1 MPQRRRSKF
10 SLVLGSVAALAVASP
25 FISHVTTDT
34 SPEVRSAQS
43 SSASES
49 AAQIAD
55 VALASIPDLSIPL
68 KEFTGIDLS
77 ALLRLGLN
85 VLAAA
90 TGTDL
95 PTDDPRSKPKVD
107 SEPSPRQEIPSEMSV
122 KEITGEEPF
131 RMVALTSNGP
141 TAPAAAVRARQSDGG
156 WGPWLSTAPA
166 DTSPGRHL
174 QGTDPV
180 FVGTTNTVQL
190 LVPSIQNP
198 AVPSEQP
205 RPPLPVVP
213 PLVTAYT
220 PAALTQ
226 PLVRSPAKEGD
237 LSAVLIEP
245 GSGPASPLKSADTN
259 ASPGFSVITRAQW
272 GADESLRCEAPV
284 YDEFLGG
291 AVVHHTAGSNEYSK
305 EESADIVR
313 GIYAYHAQ
321 TLGWCDIGYNAL
333 VDKYG
338 QIFEGRAGGLDKPV
352 QGAHTGG
359 FNENTV
365 GVAMMGDYTSTQPT
379 SSEIN
384 TVGTFLGWRLKLAG
398 LDPLGRTTMYSE
410 GTEFTSFPEGA
421 AVDIPIIS
429 AHRDLGNTADP
440 GEQGYA
446 QMDTIRTIAA
456 SYGDGSDPTPQTAT
470 PSDNSSLKPP
480 VSTTHSNPQESATA
494 TKWAASGAQDGPLGG
509 PVETDSP
516 TPGGLIRTN
525 YQNGAIYEIAGNAWV
540 VLGRIYEAWKAAG
553 AENSMLG
560 LPISD
565 EYNTVNGPR
574 SDFEGGSLLFDPHT
588 GAVSRLP

>member
-25 FISHVTTDT
+25 FVSHVTTDT
-34 SPEVRSAQS
+34 SLEVRSAQS

-68 KEFTGIDLS
+68 KELTGIDLS

-85 VLAAA
+85 VLAEVA
-90 TGTDL
+90 GTDL
-95 PTDDPRSKPKVD
+95 PTDDPRSRPKVD
-107 SEPSPRQEIPSEMSV
+107 SEPSTSQEIPSEMSV
-122 KEITGEEPF
+122 KEITREDPF

-141 TAPAAAVRARQSDGG
+141 TAPAAAVRARQTDGG

-166 DTSPGRHL
+166 DTSAGGHV

-198 AVPSEQP
+198 AVSSEQP
-205 RPPLPVVP
+205 RPPLPVAAP
-213 PLVTAYT
+213 PATAYT
-220 PAALTQ
+220 PAALAQ
-226 PLVRSPAKEGD
+226 PLVRSPAQEGD

-245 GSGPASPLKSADTN
+245 GSGPSSPLKSADAN

-272 GADESLRCEAPV
+272 GADESLRCEEPV

-321 TLGWCDIGYNAL
+321 TLGWCDIGYHAL

-421 AVDIPIIS
+421 TVDIPIIS

-456 SYGDGSDPTPQTAT
+456 SYGDGSDPTPQATT
-470 PSDNSSLKPP
+470 PSGNTDLKTP
-480 VSTTHSNPQESATA
+480 VSTTHSNQQESATA
-494 TKWAASGAQDGPLGG
+494 TKWVASGAQDGPLGG
-509 PVETDSP
+509 PGETDS
-516 TPGGLIRTN
+516 TIPGGLIRTT

-553 AENSMLG
+553 AENSSLG

-574 SDFEGGSLLFDPHT
+574 SDFVGGSLLFDPHT